1 MSSYQTRSLDR
12 LELPQVLE
20 RLAALCACE
29 LGRARVRALQ
39 PSNENAV
46 ARARL
51 ALTSQAREFTQ
62 IRNPPFGGLT
72 DVSGPLQAAS
82 IGSILDALPLLTIGR
97 ASEGARR
104 LRVAILDIE
113 PELDARFPRLI
124 ELAERIVP
132 RSDVEKTI
140 FDAIDDNAE
149 LRDDASLDLLKA
161 RRGIRQTQSQ
171 IQTRLRAMLSDS
183 RLQGHLQDQFVTVR
197 DGRYCLPVKAESRAS
212 VPGIVHDRSGSGNAV
227 FIEPQAVVELNN
239 RLRELAAD
247 EKEAAAQVLRSL
259 SAYVGGAADDLK
271 PAMQAAGELDFAFAK
286 ARLSAQM
293 NGRAPL
299 LRDEVT
305 GWQLCGARHPL
316 VEGCVPN
323 DIQIGDESAVTE
335 RGDFDVMMLTG
346 PNTGGKTIV
355 LKTLGLLTAMAGCGL
370 HLPVE
375 DGSWL
380 HLPPQIHVDI
390 GDEQSIEQS
399 LSTFSGHLKNIIG
412 ILETVQMG
420 DLVLFDEIGAGTDPD
435 EGAALAKATLRAL
448 SRKGA
453 RVVATT
459 HYGELK
465 QFALSALRFENAS
478 VEFDPISLSPTYR
491 LRIGVP
497 GASNA
502 LDIASRLGMP
512 PDIIARSRKYMGRD
526 RLENEAAAQRL
537 EETQRDLTQ
546 QAEDARRAR
555 AQAEDLKRDY
565 ERRIAIVERE
575 KEKSIE
581 GAKREARELVE
592 RAAREADEALRELRK
607 AGSAGGENK
616 GTEGA
621 RARLRSLREQV
632 VQFDGQGEKPSESLT
647 IRVNQKDEGETDGD
661 SDSARNGKMAPPH
674 PSILRGRLRAK
685 PKPAHQ
691 FKVGDLVRVKSV
703 DREGEIVGV
712 NDEKIEVRV
721 GAMKIAVAANDLDA
735 AKKVGGIG
743 GVGSIQARK
752 GYTIADEI
760 NIIGKRVDEAFEE
773 LEPYLDDAILAGKK
787 TVRIVHG
794 RGTGALRGAIHQFLK
809 TARGVK
815 SYQLAEAAEGG
826 DGATVVKL
834 G

>member
-12 LELPQVLE
+12 LELPAVLSQLE
-20 RLAALCACE
+20 NACACE
-29 LGRARVRALQ
+29 LGRARARALS
-39 PSNENAV
+39 PTNDNAT

-51 ALTSQAREFTQ
+51 ALTSEARTFTQ
-62 IRNPPFGGLT
+62 IVRHPPFGGLT
-72 DVSGPLQAAS
+72 DVGSSIQAAS
-82 IGSILDALPLLTIGR
+82 IGSLLDAAPLLAIGR

-113 PELDARFPRLI
+113 PELDAQFPQLLG
-124 ELAERIVP
+124 LAERIVP
-132 RSDVEKTI
+132 RADVEKTI
-140 FDAIDDNAE
+140 YDAIDDNAE
-149 LRDDASLDLLKA
+149 IRDDASLDLLKA
-161 RRGIRQTQSQ
+161 RRGMRAAQSQ
-171 IQTRLRAMLSDS
+171 IQTKLRAMLGDS
-183 RLQGHLQDQFVTVR
+183 RLSGHLQDQFVTVR
-197 DGRYCLPVKAESRAS
+197 DGRYCLPVKAESRSS
-212 VPGIVHDRSGSGNAV
+212 VPGIVHDRSGSGGAV

-239 RLRELAAD
+239 RLRELAVD
-247 EKEAAAQVLRSL
+247 EKEAVQQVLRSL
-259 SAYVGGAADDLK
+259 SDYVGGAAPDLRE
-271 PAMQAAGELDFAFAK
+271 ALVVAGELDFAFAK

-293 NGRAPL
+293 DGRAPL
-299 LRDEVT
+299 LRDDVT
-305 GWQLCGARHPL
+305 GWQLFEARHPL
-316 VEGCVPN
+316 VENCVPN
-323 DIQIGDESAVTE
+323 DIRLGDESAVTE

-375 DGSWL
+375 DDSWL

-412 ILETVQMG
+412 ILETVKMG

-478 VEFDPISLSPTYR
+478 VEFDPISLGPTYH

-502 LDIASRLGMP
+502 LDIAARLGMP
-512 PDIIARSRKYMGRD
+512 SDIIQRSRKYMGRE
-526 RLENEAAAQRL
+526 RVENEAAAQRL
-537 EETQRDLTQ
+537 EETQRDLSQ
-546 QAEDARRAR
+546 QAAEMREARAR
-555 AQAEDLKRDY
+555 VEDLERDY
-565 ERRIAIVERE
+565 QRRIKIVERD
-575 KEKSIE
+575 KEKAIAD
-581 GAKREARELVE
+581 AKAEARELVE

-607 AGSAGGENK
+607 AGSVGGENK
-616 GTEGA
+616 GTEQA
-621 RARLRSLREQV
+621 RTKLRGLRDEV
-632 VQFDGQGEKPSESLT
+632 VKFEAT
-647 IRVNQKDEGETDGD
+647 
-661 SDSARNGKMAPPH
+661 DSAPAPKVEAQPH
-674 PSILRGRLRAK
+674 PSIVRGRLRAR

-691 FKVGDLVRVKSV
+691 YKIGDLVKVKSV
-703 DREGEIVGV
+703 DREGEVVGLSG
-712 NDEKIEVRV
+712 DKIEVRV
-721 GAMKIAVAANDLDA
+721 GAMKIAVASSDLET
-735 AKKVGGIG
+735 AKLTGGVS

-752 GYTIADEI
+752 GYVVEEEI
-760 NIIGKRVDEAFEE
+760 NLIGRRVDEAFEE

-787 TVRIVHG
+787 SVRIVHG
-794 RGTGALRGAIHQFLK
+794 RGTGALRNAIHQFLK

-815 SYQLAEAAEGG
+815 SYEIAEAAEGG

-834 G
+834 S

>member
-1 MSSYQTRSLDR
+1 MPSYHPRVLDR
-12 LELPQVLE
+12 LELPKVLA
-20 RLAALCACE
+20 RLDALCACD
-29 LGRARVRALQ
+29 LGRARARALQ
-39 PSNENAV
+39 PTSENAE

-51 ALTSQAREFTQ
+51 AITSQAREFAQ
-62 IRNPPFGGLT
+62 IVRHPPFGGLT
-72 DVSGPLQAAS
+72 DVASAVQAAA
-82 IGSILDALPLLTIGR
+82 IGSTLDAAPLLAIGR
-97 ASEGARR
+97 AAEGARR
-104 LRVAILDIE
+104 LRATLLGIE
-113 PELDARFPRLI
+113 PELDARFPLLI
-124 ELAERIVP
+124 ELAERIEP
-132 RSDVEKTI
+132 RSDVEKTV

-149 LRDDASLDLLKA
+149 IRDDASLDLLKA
-161 RRGIRQTQSQ
+161 RRGIRAAQSQ
-171 IQTRLRAMLSDS
+171 IQTKLRAMLSDS

-247 EKEAAAQVLRSL
+247 EKEALAAVLRDL
-259 SAYVGGAADDLK
+259 SAYVGAAGADLK
-271 PAMQAAGELDFAFAK
+271 ASLGAAGELDFAFAK
-286 ARLSAQM
+286 ARLSEQM
-293 NGRAPL
+293 DGRAPM

-305 GWQLCGARHPL
+305 GWDLRGARHPL
-316 VEGCVPN
+316 VEGCVAN
-323 DIQIGDESAVTE
+323 DIRLGDESAVTE

-375 DGSWL
+375 DDSWL

-412 ILETVQMG
+412 ILDTVRMG

-478 VEFDPISLSPTYR
+478 VEFDPLTLGPTYR

-502 LDIASRLGMP
+502 LDIAARLGMP
-512 PDIIARSRKYMGRD
+512 PDIIARSRKYMGRE
-526 RLENEAAAQRL
+526 RVENEAAAQRL
-537 EETQRDLTQ
+537 EETQRDLSN
-546 QAEDARRAR
+546 QADEMRAARAR
-555 AQAEDLKRDY
+555 VEDLERDY
-565 ERRIAIVERE
+565 ERRIALVERE
-575 KEKSIE
+575 RTKAIDA
-581 GAKREARELVE
+581 AKAEARALVE
-592 RAAREADEALRELRK
+592 NAAREADEALRELRK
-607 AGSAGGENK
+607 AAREGAKIGENK
-616 GTEGA
+616 GTETA
-621 RARLRSLREQV
+621 RGKLRELREQV
-632 VQFDGQGEKPSESLT
+632 VNFDGQSAAPAQADKP
-647 IRVNQKDEGETDGD
+647 
-661 SDSARNGKMAPPH
+661 APH
-674 PSILRGRLRAK
+674 PSIVRGRLRAK
-685 PKPAHQ
+685 PKPERT
-691 FKVGDLVRVKSV
+691 FGVGDLVRVKSV
-703 DREGEIVGV
+703 DREGEVVSVG
-712 NDEKIEVRV
+712 EERAEVRV
-721 GAMKIAVAANDLDA
+721 GAMKIAVAWNDLDA
-735 AKKVGGIG
+735 AKSVAGVS

-752 GYTIADEI
+752 GYVIADEI

-773 LEPYLDDAILAGKK
+773 LEPYLDDAVLAGKK
-787 TVRIVHG
+787 SVRIVHG
-794 RGTGALRGAIHQFLK
+794 RGTGALRGAVHDYLR
-809 TARGVK
+809 TVRAVK
-815 SYQLAEAAEGG
+815 SYALAEAAEGG

>member
-12 LELPQVLE
+12 LELPSVLAQLE
-20 RLAALCACE
+20 NACACE
-29 LGRARVRALQ
+29 LGRARVRELA
-39 PSNENAV
+39 PVSDNAT

-51 ALTSQAREFTQ
+51 ALTTEARTFTQ
-62 IRNPPFGGLT
+62 IVRHPPFGGLT
-72 DVSGPLQAAS
+72 DVSSPIQAAS
-82 IGSILDALPLLTIGR
+82 IGSLLDAEPLLAIGR

-113 PELDARFPRLI
+113 PELDAQFAQLLD
-124 ELAERIVP
+124 LAERIVP

-149 LRDDASLDLLKA
+149 IRDDASLDLLKA
-161 RRGIRQTQSQ
+161 RRGMRAAQSQ
-171 IQTRLRAMLSDS
+171 IQTKLRAMLSDS
-183 RLQGHLQDQFVTVR
+183 RLSGHLQDQFVTVR
-197 DGRYCLPVKAESRAS
+197 DGRYCLPVKAESRSA

-247 EKEAAAQVLRSL
+247 EKAAVRQVLRSV
-259 SAYVGGAADDLK
+259 SDYVGGAASDLR
-271 PAMQAAGELDFAFAK
+271 AALQAAGELDFAFAK

-293 NGRAPL
+293 DGRAPL
-299 LRDEVT
+299 LRDDVT
-305 GWQLCGARHPL
+305 GWQLVQARHPL
-316 VEGCVPN
+316 VENCVPN
-323 DIQIGDESAVTE
+323 DIRLGDESAVTE

-355 LKTLGLLTAMAGCGL
+355 LKTLGLLTAMAACGL
-370 HLPVE
+370 HLPIE
-375 DGSWL
+375 DDSWL

-412 ILETVQMG
+412 ILETVKMG

-478 VEFDPISLSPTYR
+478 VEFDPISLAPTYH

-502 LDIASRLGMP
+502 LDIAARLGMP
-512 PDIIARSRKYMGRD
+512 SDIIQRSRKYMGRE
-526 RLENEAAAQRL
+526 RVENEAAAQRL

-546 QAEDARRAR
+546 QAAEMREARAR
-555 AQAEDLKRDY
+555 VEDLERDL
-565 ERRIAIVERE
+565 ERRIKLVERD
-575 KEKSIE
+575 KEKAIAQ
-581 GAKREARELVE
+581 AKAEARDLVE

-616 GTEGA
+616 GTEQA
-621 RARLRSLREQV
+621 RTRLRGLRDEV
-632 VQFDGQGEKPSESLT
+632 VKFEAT
-647 IRVNQKDEGETDGD
+647 
-661 SDSARNGKMAPPH
+661 DSAPPAKVEAPAPH
-674 PSILRGRLRAK
+674 PSIVRGRLRAK

-691 FKVGDLVRVKSV
+691 YKIGDLVKVKSV
-703 DREGEIVGV
+703 DREGEVVALNG
-712 NDEKIEVRV
+712 DKIEVRV
-721 GAMKIAVAANDLDA
+721 GAMKIAVNSNDLET
-735 AKKVGGIG
+735 AKLTGGVGGI
-743 GVGSIQARK
+743 GSIQARK
-752 GYTIADEI
+752 GYTVEEEI
-760 NIIGKRVDEAFEE
+760 NLIGKRVDEAFEE

-787 TVRIVHG
+787 SVRIVHG
-794 RGTGALRGAIHQFLK
+794 RGTGALRNAIHQFLK
-809 TARGVK
+809 TVRGVK
-815 SYQLAEAAEGG
+815 SYEIAEAAEGG

>member
-1 MSSYQTRSLDR
+1 MQ
-12 LELPQVLE
+12 LEN
-20 RLAALCACE
+20 ACACE
-29 LGRARVRALQ
+29 LGRARVRALT
-39 PSNENAV
+39 PSNDNAI

-51 ALTSQAREFTQ
+51 ALTSQARTFTQ
-62 IRNPPFGGLT
+62 IVRHPPFGGLT
-72 DVSGPLQAAS
+72 DVASSIQAAS
-82 IGSILDALPLLTIGR
+82 IGSLLDAAPLLAIGR

-113 PELDARFPRLI
+113 PELDAQFPQLI
-124 ELAERIVP
+124 ELADRIIP

-140 FDAIDDNAE
+140 YDAIDDNAE
-149 LRDDASLDLLKA
+149 IRDDASLDLLKA
-161 RRGIRQTQSQ
+161 RRGTRAAQSQ
-171 IQTRLRAMLSDS
+171 IQTKLRAMLSDS
-183 RLQGHLQDQFVTVR
+183 RLSGHLQDQFVTVR
-197 DGRYCLPVKAESRAS
+197 DGRYCLPVKAESRSA

-239 RLRELAAD
+239 RLRELAAE
-247 EKEAAAQVLRSL
+247 EKEALLQVLRSL
-259 SAYVGGAADDLK
+259 SDYVGGAAADLRE
-271 PAMQAAGELDFAFAK
+271 ALTVAGELDFAFAK
-286 ARLSAQM
+286 ARLSSQM
-293 NGRAPL
+293 DGRAPI
-299 LRDEVT
+299 LRDDVT
-305 GWQLCGARHPL
+305 GWQLFEARHPL
-316 VEGCVPN
+316 VEDCVPN
-323 DIQIGDESAVTE
+323 DIRLGDESAVTE

-375 DGSWL
+375 DDSWL

-412 ILETVQMG
+412 ILETVRMG

-478 VEFDPISLSPTYR
+478 VEFDPISLGPTYH

-502 LDIASRLGMP
+502 LDIAARLGMP
-512 PDIIARSRKYMGRD
+512 SDIIQRSRKYMGRE
-526 RLENEAAAQRL
+526 RVENEAAAQRL

-546 QAEDARRAR
+546 QAAEMREARAR
-555 AQAEDLKRDY
+555 VEDLERDY
-565 ERRIAIVERE
+565 QRRIKVVERD
-575 KEKSIE
+575 KEKAIAD
-581 GAKREARELVE
+581 AKAEARELVE

-616 GTEGA
+616 GTEAA
-621 RARLRSLREQV
+621 RNKLRGLREQV
-632 VQFDGQGEKPSESLT
+632 VKFEAA
-647 IRVNQKDEGETDGD
+647 
-661 SDSARNGKMAPPH
+661 DSAPRPAVEAPQPH
-674 PSILRGRLRAK
+674 PSIVRGRLRAR

-691 FKVGDLVRVKSV
+691 YKIGDLVKVKSV
-703 DREGEIVGV
+703 DREGEVVGL
-712 NDEKIEVRV
+712 NGDKIEVRV
-721 GAMKIAVAANDLDA
+721 GAMKIAVASSDLET
-735 AKKVGGIG
+735 AKLTGGVS

-752 GYTIADEI
+752 GYVVEEEI
-760 NIIGKRVDEAFEE
+760 NLIGKRVDEAFEE

-787 TVRIVHG
+787 SVRIVHG
-794 RGTGALRGAIHQFLK
+794 RGTGALRNAIHQFLK

-815 SYQLAEAAEGG
+815 SYEIAEAAEGG

>member
-12 LELPQVLE
+12 LELPAVLAQLE
-20 RLAALCACE
+20 NVCACE
-29 LGRARVRALQ
+29 LGRARARELS
-39 PSNENAV
+39 PTNDNAV

-62 IRNPPFGGLT
+62 VVRHPPFGGLT
-72 DVSGPLQAAS
+72 DVAAAIQAAA
-82 IGSILDALPLLTIGR
+82 IGSLLDAPALLAIGR

-113 PELDARFPRLI
+113 PELDARFPQLI
-124 ELAERIVP
+124 DLAERIIP

-140 FDAIDDNAE
+140 YDAIDDNAE
-149 LRDDASLDLLKA
+149 IRDDASLDLLKA
-161 RRGIRQTQSQ
+161 RRGMRAAQSQ

-183 RLQGHLQDQFVTVR
+183 RLSGHLQDQFVTVR
-197 DGRYCLPVKAESRAS
+197 DGRYCLPVKAESHSS
-212 VPGIVHDRSGSGNAV
+212 VPGIVHDRSGSGGAV
-227 FIEPQAVVELNN
+227 FVEPQAVVELNN

-247 EKEAAAQVLRSL
+247 EKEALLQVLRGL
-259 SAYVGGAADDLK
+259 SDYVGGAAPDLRE
-271 PAMQAAGELDFAFAK
+271 ALIVAGELDFAFAK

-299 LRDEVT
+299 LRDDVT
-305 GWQLCGARHPL
+305 GWQLFGARHPL
-316 VEGCVPN
+316 VENCVAN
-323 DIQIGDESAVTE
+323 DIRVGDESAVTE

-375 DGSWL
+375 EDSWL

-399 LSTFSGHLKNIIG
+399 LSTFSGHLKNIIN
-412 ILETVQMG
+412 ILETVKMG

-435 EGAALAKATLRAL
+435 EGAALAKSTLRAL

-478 VEFDPISLSPTYR
+478 VEFDPISLGPTYH

-502 LDIASRLGMP
+502 LDIAARLGMP
-512 PDIIARSRKYMGRD
+512 ADIIQRSRKYMGRE
-526 RLENEAAAQRL
+526 RVENEAAAQRL

-546 QAEDARRAR
+546 QAAEMREARAR
-555 AQAEDLKRDY
+555 VEDLERDY
-565 ERRIAIVERE
+565 QRRIVIVERE
-575 KEKSIE
+575 REKAIAA
-581 GAKREARELVE
+581 AKTEARELVE

-607 AGSAGGENK
+607 AGNAGGENK
-616 GTEGA
+616 GTEAA
-621 RARLRSLREQV
+621 RTKLRGLREEV
-632 VQFDGQGEKPSESLT
+632 VKFEAQG
-647 IRVNQKDEGETDGD
+647 NQPRPAIE
-661 SDSARNGKMAPPH
+661 APAPH
-674 PSILRGRLRAK
+674 PSIVRGRLRAR

-691 FKVGDLVRVKSV
+691 YKIGDLVNVKSV
-703 DREGEIVGV
+703 GREGEIVGL
-712 NDEKIEVRV
+712 NGDKIEVRV

-735 AKKVGGIG
+735 AKTIAGVL

-752 GYTIADEI
+752 GYTVEEEI
-760 NIIGKRVDEAFEE
+760 NVIGKRVDEAFEA

-787 TVRIVHG
+787 SVRIVHG
-794 RGTGALRGAIHQFLK
+794 RGTGALRQAIHSFLK

-815 SYQLAEAAEGG
+815 SFAVAEAAEGG

>member
-12 LELPQVLE
+12 LELPAVLLQLE
-20 RLAALCACE
+20 AACACE
-29 LGRARVRALQ
+29 LGRARVHELA
-39 PSNENAV
+39 PTSDNAT
-46 ARARL
+46 ARARM
-51 ALTSQAREFTQ
+51 ALTSEAREFTQ
-62 IRNPPFGGLT
+62 IVRHSPFGGLT
-72 DVSGPLQAAS
+72 DVAAS
-82 IGSILDALPLLTIGR
+82 IQAAAIGSLLDESALLAIGR

-113 PELDARFPRLI
+113 PELDERFPQLI
-124 ELAERIVP
+124 ELAERIIP

-140 FDAIDDNAE
+140 YDAIDDNAE

-161 RRGIRQTQSQ
+161 RRGMRAAQSQ
-171 IQTRLRAMLSDS
+171 IQTKLRAMLGDS
-183 RLQGHLQDQFVTVR
+183 RLSGHLQDQFVTVR
-197 DGRYCLPVKAESRAS
+197 DGRYCLPVKAESRSS

-247 EKEAAAQVLRSL
+247 EKAAVQQVLRGL
-259 SAYVGGAADDLK
+259 SDYVGGAAGDLRE
-271 PAMQAAGELDFAFAK
+271 ALVVAGELDFAFAK
-286 ARLSAQM
+286 ARLSSQM
-293 NGRAPL
+293 DGRAPL
-299 LRDEVT
+299 LRDDVT
-305 GWQLCGARHPL
+305 GWKLHQARHPL
-316 VEGCVPN
+316 VDNCVPN
-323 DIQIGDESAVTE
+323 DIQVGDESAVTE

-355 LKTLGLLTAMAGCGL
+355 LKTLGLLTAMVGCGL
-370 HLPVE
+370 HIPVE
-375 DGSWL
+375 ADSWL

-399 LSTFSGHLKNIIG
+399 LSTFSGHLKNIIN
-412 ILETVQMG
+412 ILETVRMG

-478 VEFDPISLSPTYR
+478 VEFDPISLGPTYH

-502 LDIASRLGMP
+502 LDIAARLGMP
-512 PDIIARSRKYMGRD
+512 ADIIQRSRKYMGRE
-526 RLENEAAAQRL
+526 RVENEAAAQRL

-546 QAEDARRAR
+546 QAAEMREARAR
-555 AQAEDLKRDY
+555 VEDLERDY
-565 ERRIAIVERE
+565 QRRIAIVERD
-575 KEKSIE
+575 KEKAIAQ
-581 GAKREARELVE
+581 AKIEARELVE

-616 GTEGA
+616 GTEAA
-621 RARLRSLREQV
+621 RTRLRGLREQV
-632 VQFDGQGEKPSESLT
+632 VKFES
-647 IRVNQKDEGETDGD
+647 TDTQPRP
-661 SDSARNGKMAPPH
+661 AVEAKPH
-674 PSILRGRLRAK
+674 PSIVRGRLRAK
-685 PKPAHQ
+685 PKAAHQ
-691 FKVGDLVRVKSV
+691 YKIGDLVKVKSV
-703 DREGEIVGV
+703 DREGEIVGLSG
-712 NDEKIEVRV
+712 DKIEVRV

-735 AKKVGGIG
+735 AKTIAGVDGI
-743 GVGSIQARK
+743 GSIQARK
-752 GYTIADEI
+752 GYVVEEEI
-760 NIIGKRVDEAFEE
+760 NVIGKRVDEAFDE

-787 TVRIVHG
+787 SVRIVHG
-794 RGTGALRGAIHQFLK
+794 RGTGALRNAIHQFLK

-815 SYQLAEAAEGG
+815 SFAVADAAEGG

-834 G
+834 S

>member
-1 MSSYQTRSLDR
+1 MSSYQKRSLDR
-12 LELPQVLE
+12 LELPAVLAQLE
-20 RLAALCACE
+20 NVCACE
-29 LGRARVRALQ
+29 LGRARARDLT
-39 PSNENAV
+39 PTNENAV

-51 ALTSQAREFTQ
+51 ALTSEARLFTQ
-62 IRNPPFGGLT
+62 TVRHPPFGGLS
-72 DVSGPLQAAS
+72 DVASSVHAAA
-82 IGSILDALPLLTIGR
+82 IGSTLDAAPLLAIGR

-104 LRVAILDIE
+104 LRVALLDIE
-113 PELDARFPRLI
+113 PELDAQFSHLI
-124 ELAERIVP
+124 ELAERIEP
-132 RSDVEKTI
+132 RADVEKTI
-140 FDAIDDNAE
+140 YDAIDDNAE
-149 LRDDASLDLLKA
+149 IRDDASLDLLKA

-171 IQTRLRAMLSDS
+171 IQTRLRSMLSDS
-183 RLQGHLQDQFVTVR
+183 RLAGHLQDNFVTVR

-227 FIEPQAVVELNN
+227 FVEPQAVVELNN
-239 RLRELAAD
+239 QLRELAAD
-247 EKEAAAQVLRSL
+247 EKAAVAQVLRSV
-259 SAYVGGAADDLK
+259 SAYVGGAADDLRE
-271 PAMQAAGELDFAFAK
+271 ALHVAGELDFAFAK

-293 NGRAPL
+293 DGRAPQ
-299 LRDEVT
+299 LRDDAT
-305 GWQLCGARHPL
+305 GWQLHGARHPL
-316 VEGCVPN
+316 VENCVPN
-323 DIQIGDESAVTE
+323 DIRLGDESAVTE

-375 DGSWL
+375 ADSWL

-412 ILETVQMG
+412 ILETVKMG

-478 VEFDPISLSPTYR
+478 VEFDPISLAPTYH

-502 LDIASRLGMP
+502 LDIAARLGMP
-512 PDIIARSRKYMGRD
+512 ADIIQRSRKYMGRE
-526 RLENEAAAQRL
+526 RVENEAAAQRL
-537 EETQRDLTQ
+537 EETQRDLSQ
-546 QAEDARRAR
+546 QTAEMREARAR
-555 AQAEDLKRDY
+555 VEDLERDY
-565 ERRIAIVERE
+565 QRRIKLVERE

-581 GAKREARELVE
+581 AAKREARELVE
-592 RAAREADEALRELRK
+592 RAAREADQALRELRK

-616 GTEGA
+616 GTEAA
-621 RARLRSLREQV
+621 RAKLRGLREQV
-632 VQFDGQGEKPSESLT
+632 VKFDG
-647 IRVNQKDEGETDGD
+647 
-661 SDSARNGKMAPPH
+661 NGAAPQTAPAQPAPH
-674 PSILRGRLRAK
+674 PSIVRGRLRAK

-691 FKVGDLVRVKSV
+691 WKTGDLVRVKSV

-712 NDEKIEVRV
+712 SGDQLEVRV
-721 GAMKIAVAANDLDA
+721 GAMKIAVPASDLDA
-735 AKKVGGIG
+735 AKRVGGVS

-752 GYTIADEI
+752 GYLVAEEI
-760 NIIGKRVDEAFEE
+760 NVIGKRVDEAFEE

-794 RGTGALRGAIHQFLK
+794 RGTGALRNAIHQFLK

-815 SYQLAEAAEGG
+815 SYALAEAAEGG
-826 DGATVVKL
+826 EGATIVKL

>member
-12 LELPQVLE
+12 LELPAVLSQLE
-20 RLAALCACE
+20 AACACE
-29 LGRARVRALQ
+29 LGRARARDLT
-39 PSNENAV
+39 PTNDNAT
-46 ARARL
+46 ARARM
-51 ALTSQAREFTQ
+51 ALTSEAREFTQ
-62 IRNPPFGGLT
+62 IVRHPPFGGLT
-72 DVSGPLQAAS
+72 DVASSIQAAS
-82 IGSILDALPLLTIGR
+82 IGSLLDAAPLLAIGR

-113 PELDARFPRLI
+113 PELDARFPQLLD
-124 ELAERIVP
+124 LAERIIP

-140 FDAIDDNAE
+140 FEAIDDNAE
-149 LRDDASLDLLKA
+149 IRDDASLDLLKA
-161 RRGIRQTQSQ
+161 RRGMRAAQSQ
-171 IQTRLRAMLSDS
+171 IQTKLRAMLSDS
-183 RLQGHLQDQFVTVR
+183 RLSGHLQDQFVTVR
-197 DGRYCLPVKAESRAS
+197 DGRYCLPVKAESRSS

-247 EKEAAAQVLRSL
+247 EKEALQQVLRGL
-259 SAYVGGAADDLK
+259 SDYVGGAAGDLRE
-271 PAMQAAGELDFAFAK
+271 ALVVGGELDFAFAK
-286 ARLSAQM
+286 ARMSSQM
-293 NGRAPL
+293 NGRAPV
-299 LRDEVT
+299 LRDDVT
-305 GWQLCGARHPL
+305 GWQLFEARHPL
-316 VEGCVPN
+316 VENCVPN
-323 DIQIGDESAVTE
+323 DIRVGDESAVTE

-375 DGSWL
+375 ENSWL

-399 LSTFSGHLKNIIG
+399 LSTFSGHLKNIIA
-412 ILETVQMG
+412 ILETVKMG

-478 VEFDPISLSPTYR
+478 VEFDPISLGPTYH

-502 LDIASRLGMP
+502 LDIAARLGMP
-512 PDIIARSRKYMGRD
+512 SDIIQRSRKYMGRE
-526 RLENEAAAQRL
+526 RVENEAAAQRL

-546 QAEDARRAR
+546 QAAEMREARGRV
-555 AQAEDLKRDY
+555 EDLERDY
-565 ERRIAIVERE
+565 ERRIKLVERD
-575 KEKSIE
+575 KEKAIAQ
-581 GAKREARELVE
+581 AKQEARELVE
-592 RAAREADEALRELRK
+592 RAGKEADEALRELRK

-616 GTEGA
+616 GTEAA
-621 RARLRSLREQV
+621 RTKLRGLREQV
-632 VQFDGQGEKPSESLT
+632 VKF
-647 IRVNQKDEGETDGD
+647 EGTET
-661 SDSARNGKMAPPH
+661 APPPKVEAKPH
-674 PSILRGRLRAK
+674 PSIVRGRLRAK

-691 FKVGDLVRVKSV
+691 YKIGDLVKVKSV

-712 NDEKIEVRV
+712 KGDQLEVRV
-721 GAMKIAVAANDLDA
+721 GAMKIAVPSSDLDA
-735 AKKVGGIG
+735 AKTIAGVG

-752 GYTIADEI
+752 GYVVEEEI
-760 NIIGKRVDEAFEE
+760 NVIGKRVDEAFEK
-773 LEPYLDDAILAGKK
+773 LEPYLDDAMLAGKK
-787 TVRIVHG
+787 SVRIVHG
-794 RGTGALRGAIHQFLK
+794 RGTGALRNAIHQFLK

-815 SYQLAEAAEGG
+815 SYAIAEAAEGG

>member
-1 MSSYQTRSLDR
+1 MPSYHPRVLDR
-12 LELPQVLE
+12 LELPKILSRLE
-20 RLAALCACE
+20 ELCACD
-29 LGRARVRALQ
+29 LGRARVRALTPTNQ
-39 PSNENAV
+39 NSEAH
-46 ARARL
+46 ARL
-51 ALTSQAREFTQ
+51 ALTSEARHFAQTV
-62 IRNPPFGGLT
+62 RSPPFGGLS
-72 DVSGPLQAAS
+72 DVSSPLQAAS
-82 IGSILDALPLLTIGR
+82 IGSLLDAAPLLNIGR
-97 ASEGARR
+97 AAEGARR
-104 LRVAILDIE
+104 LRASILSLE
-113 PELDARFPRLI
+113 EHRDAEFALLI
-124 ELAERIVP
+124 GLADQIIP
-132 RSDVEKTI
+132 RSDVEKTV

-149 LRDDASLDLLKA
+149 IRDDASLDLLKA

-171 IQTRLRAMLSDS
+171 IQTKLRAMLSDS

-227 FIEPQAVVELNN
+227 FVEPQAVVELNN

-247 EKEAAAQVLRSL
+247 EKEALLEVLRTL
-259 SAYVGGAADDLK
+259 SAYVGGAAEDLR
-271 PAMQAAGELDFAFAK
+271 ASLNAAGELDFAFAK
-286 ARLSAQM
+286 ARLSQQM
-293 NGRAPL
+293 DGRAPR
-299 LRDEVT
+299 LRDDVT
-305 GWQLCGARHPL
+305 GWRLNDARHPL
-316 VEGCVPN
+316 VESCVPN
-323 DIQIGDESAVTE
+323 DIRLGDESAVTE

-375 DGSWL
+375 EDSWL

-412 ILETVQMG
+412 ILETVKMG

-448 SRKGA
+448 SRRGA

-478 VEFDPISLSPTYR
+478 VEFDPISLAPTYH

-502 LDIASRLGMP
+502 LDIAARLGMP
-512 PDIIARSRKYMGRD
+512 SDIIARSRKYMGRE
-526 RLENEAAAQRL
+526 RVENEAAAQRL

-565 ERRIAIVERE
+565 ERRIANVERE
-575 KEKSIE
+575 KEKAIAD
-581 GAKREARELVE
+581 AKREARELVE
-592 RAAREADEALRELRK
+592 NAAREADEALRELRK
-607 AGSAGGENK
+607 AAREGGGRGENK
-616 GTEGA
+616 GTEQA
-621 RARLRSLREQV
+621 RTRLRDLREEV
-632 VQFDGQGEKPSESLT
+632 VKFEGQG
-647 IRVNQKDEGETDGD
+647 
-661 SDSARNGKMAPPH
+661 AAPAPQTPAPH
-674 PSILRGRLRAK
+674 PSIVRGRLRAR
-685 PKPAHQ
+685 PKPERT
-691 FKVGDLVRVKSV
+691 FNVGDLVRVKSV
-703 DREGEIVGV
+703 DREGEVVSVGE
-712 NDEKIEVRV
+712 DKAEVRV
-721 GAMKIAVAANDLDA
+721 GAMKISVSWNDLDA
-735 AKKVGGIG
+735 AKKVAGVGGI
-743 GVGSIQARK
+743 GSIQARK
-752 GYTIADEI
+752 GYVVPDEL
-760 NIIGKRVDEAFEE
+760 NIIGKRVDEAYEE
-773 LEPYLDDAILAGKK
+773 LEPYLDDAVLAGKK

-794 RGTGALRGAIHQFLK
+794 RGSGALRGAVHEYLK
-809 TARGVK
+809 TVRAVK

>member
-1 MSSYQTRSLDR
+1 MPSYHPRVLDR
-12 LELPQVLE
+12 LELPKVLA
-20 RLAALCACE
+20 RLESLCACE
-29 LGRARVRALQ
+29 LGRARARALE
-39 PSNENAV
+39 PTRSNAE

-51 ALTSQAREFTQ
+51 ALTSQARHFAQTV
-62 IRNPPFGGLT
+62 RHPPFGGLT
-72 DVSGPLQAAS
+72 DVASSIQAAS
-82 IGSILDALPLLTIGR
+82 IGSLLDAAPLLAVGR
-97 ASEGARR
+97 AAEGARR
-104 LRVAILDIE
+104 LHVALLDIE
-113 PELDARFPRLI
+113 PELEEQFPLLI

-132 RSDVEKTI
+132 RSDVEKAV
-140 FDAIDDNAE
+140 FEAIDDNAE

-161 RRGIRQTQSQ
+161 RRGIRSAQSQ
-171 IQTRLRAMLSDS
+171 VQTRLRAMLSDS

-197 DGRYCLPVKAESRAS
+197 DGRYCLPVKAESRAA

-247 EKEAAAQVLRSL
+247 EKAAMEAVLRSV
-259 SAYVGGAADDLK
+259 SAYVGGAAEDLR
-271 PAMQAAGELDFAFAK
+271 ASLDAAGELDFAFAK
-286 ARLSAQM
+286 ARLSGQM
-293 NGRAPL
+293 DGRAPD
-299 LRDEVT
+299 LRDDLT
-305 GWQLCGARHPL
+305 GWHLAGARHPL
-316 VEGCVPN
+316 VDECVPN
-323 DIQIGDESAVTE
+323 DIQLGDQSAVTE

-370 HLPVE
+370 HLPVDE
-375 DGSWL
+375 GSWL

-399 LSTFSGHLKNIIG
+399 LSTFSGHLKNIVG
-412 ILETVQMG
+412 ILESVKMG

-478 VEFDPISLSPTYR
+478 VEFDPISLRPTYR

-502 LDIASRLGMP
+502 LDIAARLGMP
-512 PDIIARSRKYMGRD
+512 PDIIARSRKYMGRE
-526 RLENEAAAQRL
+526 RLDNEAAAQRL

-575 KEKSIE
+575 KEKAIE
-581 GAKREARELVE
+581 AAKAEARALVE
-592 RAAREADEALRELRK
+592 NAGREADQALRELRK

-616 GTEGA
+616 GTEQA
-621 RARLRSLREQV
+621 RTKLRELREQV
-632 VQFDGQGEKPSESLT
+632 AQFEG
-647 IRVNQKDEGETDGD
+647 NGETPKADEQPKP
-661 SDSARNGKMAPPH
+661 APH
-674 PSILRGRLRAK
+674 PSIARGRLRPK
-685 PKPAHQ
+685 PKPEQ
-691 FKVGDLVRVKSV
+691 TFKIGDLVRVKSV
-703 DREGEIVGV
+703 DREGEVVGV
-712 NDEKIEVRV
+712 SGDKAEVRI
-721 GAMKIAVAANDLDA
+721 GAMKVAVSWSDLDA
-735 AKKVGGIG
+735 AKKVAGVGGI
-743 GVGSIQARK
+743 GSIQARK
-752 GYTIADEI
+752 GYVVPEEL

-773 LEPYLDDAILAGKK
+773 LEPYLDDAVLAGKK
-787 TVRIVHG
+787 SVRIVHG
-794 RGTGALRGAIHQFLK
+794 RGSGALRNAVHGYLK
-809 TARGVK
+809 TVRAVR
-815 SYQLAEAAEGG
+815 SYELAQAAEGG